1 MSKFINENISQDEYS
16 CICDILKDEERD
28 INSLDE
34 DIAKELEEAENI
46 SEIID
51 ILNSWYSLSL
61 IYHKDE
67 KEAMTDRVNDCYSI
81 SDTLQPYI
89 DYDQLIKD
97 YETTFTIYQ
106 IDNNSIV
113 ERG

>member
-61 IYHKDE
+61 IYHEDE
-67 KEAMTDRVNDCYSI
+67 KEAMTDRVNEAYSI
-81 SDTLQPYI
+81 PDNLRAYL

-97 YETTFTIYQ
+97 YESNFTIY
-106 IDNNSIV
+106 IVDNNSII
-113 ERG
+113 ECG